1 MKSRALLASCLT
13 ATMLATTPGF
23 AQTPKPE
30 EPPPGYAPPPPGYAP
45 APPGY
50 GQPGYGQPYG
60 QPGYGQ
66 PQFYYPPPP
75 LMGPPPR
82 MERRSKGMMAG
93 GIVLLGVGALS
104 LITGLAVY
112 AVGSVGT
119 YKGCYGYS
127 TYSSYSDCGYTSDK
141 GTQTAGVA
149 LMIAGV
155 AGIGVGIPLTVIGA
169 KKVPVDPQN
178 EQALTTT
185 PTLRVGAGNASLGFA
200 F

>member
-82 MERRSKGMMAG
+82 MERRSKGMMVG

-104 LITGLAVY
+104 LVTGLAVY
-112 AVGSVGT
+112 AAGSLGSYECT
-119 YKGCYGYS
+119 AGWGSGGGY
-127 TYSSYSDCGYTSDK
+127 CGYKESSSEK
-141 GTQTAGVA
+141 TAGAA
-149 LMIAGV
+149 LMIVGV

-169 KKVPVDPQN
+169 KKVPVDPQTG

-185 PTLRVGAGNASLGFA
+185 PTLRVGAGHASLGFA